1 VSSYDL
7 LQNPLWRIDDFGK
20 PMPNDRHAISA
31 AIPTW
36 TQLIA
41 FGNGELIIPG
51 GYPRFVYHRDYEALC
66 DRFRLGGDMTR
77 LFPSEK
83 AAKACLK
90 FLDGEGRIAEA
101 PHGLYSITLAGA
113 TAEWLSDGVKLFWQH
128 TGLVISSRRAYDILN
143 EKPAPDAAAA
153 KLEIKARIASLAG
166 VDAGDV
172 YLFPSG
178 MAAMLSAHALVTA
191 RKPKTPTVQFGFPYL
206 DTLKLQLKFGAGVEE
221 FLYNS
226 PADLAGVDQC
236 LANNEVAAVF
246 CEAPSNP
253 LLRTI
258 DFLALK
264 ETLVQYDIPLIVD
277 DTIGTWE
284 NIDLRPYADVTITSL
299 SKFFSGEGNV
309 LAGALVLNP
318 DSKYH
323 AEFSQRL
330 LESYEDNF
338 YGGDA
343 IELEKNS
350 RDFSKRI
357 KIVNANALG
366 VVEFLRCHP
375 AVKTIYYPGEVNR
388 KEYQA
393 IKKPFGG
400 FGGLFTIELKC
411 PNLAPNVYDAF
422 EFCKGPGLGTNFTL
436 ISPYTML
443 THFKELER
451 IEKYGVF
458 SHQLRASIGI
468 ESKEVIIGR
477 FDRALKLAA

>member
-1 VSSYDL
+1 MVSARLQSLSHPSSHDVDDRILLQEAIPNNSHCQTGPARKLGPTVSSYDL

-206 DTLKLQLKFGAGVEE
+206 DTLKLQLKFGQIRCRRGGV
-221 FLYNS
+221 
-226 PADLAGVDQC
+226 
-236 LANNEVAAVF
+236 
-246 CEAPSNP
+246 
-253 LLRTI
+253 
-258 DFLALK
+258 
-264 ETLVQYDIPLIVD
+264 
-277 DTIGTWE
+277 
-284 NIDLRPYADVTITSL
+284 SL
-299 SKFFSGEGNV
+299 
-309 LAGALVLNP
+309 
-318 DSKYH
+318 
-323 AEFSQRL
+323 
-330 LESYEDNF
+330 
-338 YGGDA
+338 
-343 IELEKNS
+343 
-350 RDFSKRI
+350 
-357 KIVNANALG
+357 
-366 VVEFLRCHP
+366 
-375 AVKTIYYPGEVNR
+375 
-388 KEYQA
+388 
-393 IKKPFGG
+393 
-400 FGGLFTIELKC
+400 
-411 PNLAPNVYDAF
+411 
-422 EFCKGPGLGTNFTL
+422 
-436 ISPYTML
+436 
-443 THFKELER
+443 
-451 IEKYGVF
+451 
-458 SHQLRASIGI
+458 
-468 ESKEVIIGR
+468 
-477 FDRALKLAA
+477 